1 MIMSR
6 FKVGDQVRCCNSLGC
21 ETIRNGIVYTIT
33 IVRDNTIGLDNGL
46 CTFYNA
52 NRFELFKAGTQEF
65 NEMKLEQRVI
75 ATRLSTGTSDLVIGG
90 VYIGNWNQFSD
101 IVQINNQNYA
111 AKYFSLEIPLT
122 PEKVF
127 EAIRAGETLELFNS
141 IQQVWQR
148 IENPRC
154 LSYGGIESGIFR
166 IAKQY
171 IDFFGHKVP
180 APIKDGHK
188 HTGDFYGVS
197 FSKNTVYRCGR
208 QQAIQNMNAG
218 NAFYWANEQDADIVR
233 KLIRQPFAN
242 KAEVPNV

>member
-1 MIMSR
+1 MNR
-6 FKVGDQVRCCNSLGC
+6 FKVGDLVRCCNSFGC
-21 ETIRNGIVYTIT
+21 ETVSNGRVYKVT
-33 IVRDNTIGLDNGL
+33 IVRDNTIGLDNGFG
-46 CTFYNA
+46 TFYNA
-52 NRFELFKAGTQEF
+52 NRFVLFNAGKQEVK
-65 NEMKLEQRVI
+65 EMKQEQRVI
-75 ATRLSTGTSDLVIGG
+75 ATRLTGGSDLVIGE
-90 VYIGNWNQFSD
+90 VYIGNWNQFAD
-101 IVQINNQNYA
+101 IVQIGDQNYA
-111 AKYFSLEIPLT
+111 AKYFSLEVPLT

-127 EAIRAGETLELFNS
+127 EAIRAGETLEHFDN
-141 IQQVWQR
+141 IRQAWQR
-148 IENPRC
+148 VKTPRC
-154 LSYGGIESGIFR
+154 LSYGSIERGIFR

-242 KAEVPNV
+242 KTEVPNV

>member
-1 MIMSR
+1 MIMNR
-6 FKVGDQVRCCNSLGC
+6 FKVGDQVRCCNSFGC
-21 ETIRNGIVYTIT
+21 ETLRNGRVYTVT
-33 IVRDNTIGLDNGL
+33 IVRDNTIGLDNGFG
-46 CTFYNA
+46 TFYNA
-52 NRFELFKAGTQEF
+52 NRFVLFKASKQEVK
-65 NEMKLEQRVI
+65 EMKQEQRVI
-75 ATRLSTGTSDLVIGG
+75 ATRLAGGSDLVIGES
-90 VYIGNWNQFSD
+90 YIGTWNQFAD
-101 IVQINNQNYA
+101 IVQIDDQNYA

-127 EAIRAGETLELFNS
+127 EAIRAGETLELFNQ
-141 IQQVWQR
+141 IQQDWLR

-242 KAEVPNV
+242 KTEVPNV

>member
-1 MIMSR
+1 MNR
-6 FKVGDQVRCCNSLGC
+6 FKVGDLVRCCNSFGC
-21 ETIRNGIVYTIT
+21 ETVSNGRVYKVT

-52 NRFELFKAGTQEF
+52 NRFVLFNAGKQEVE
-65 NEMKLEQRVI
+65 EMKQEQRVI

-90 VYIGNWNQFSD
+90 VYIGSWNQFAD

-111 AKYFSLEIPLT
+111 AKYFSLEVPLT

-141 IQQVWQR
+141 IQQEWQR
-148 IENPRC
+148 IGNPRY

-171 IDFFGHKVP
+171 VDFFGHKVP
-180 APIKDGHK
+180 APIKDGRK

-197 FSKNTVYRCGR
+197 FSKNTVYQCAPQHAVRN
-208 QQAIQNMNAG
+208 IEAG
-218 NAFYWANEQDADIVR
+218 TAFYWTNEQDADIVR

-242 KAEVPNV
+242 KTEVPNV

>member
-1 MIMSR
+1 MIMNR
-6 FKVGDQVRCCNSLGC
+6 FKAGDLVRCCNSLGW
-21 ETIRNGIVYTIT
+21 ETISNGRVYKVT

-46 CTFYNA
+46 CTLYNA
-52 NRFELFKAGTQEF
+52 NRFVLFKAAKQEVKD
-65 NEMKLEQRVI
+65 MKQEQRVI
-75 ATRLSTGTSDLVIGG
+75 ATRLAGGSDLVIGE
-90 VYIGNWNQFSD
+90 VYIGSWNQFAD
-101 IVQINNQNYA
+101 IVQIGDQNYA
-111 AKYFSLEIPLT
+111 AKYFSLEVPLT

-141 IQQVWQR
+141 IQQDWLR

-180 APIKDGHK
+180 APIKDGRK

-197 FSKNTVYRCGR
+197 FSKNTVYQCTR
-208 QQAIQNMNAG
+208 QHAVRNIEAG
-218 NAFYWANEQDADIVR
+218 TAFYWASEQDADIVR
-233 KLIRQPFAN
+233 KLIRQPFTN
-242 KAEVPNV
+242 KTEVPKV

>member
-1 MIMSR
+1 MIMNR
-6 FKVGDQVRCCNSLGC
+6 FKAGDLVRCCNSLGC
-21 ETIRNGIVYTIT
+21 ETVSNGRVYKVT
-33 IVRDNTIGLDNGL
+33 IVQDNTIGLDNGL
-46 CTFYNA
+46 STFYKA
-52 NRFELFKAGTQEF
+52 NRFVLFKAGKQEVK
-65 NEMKLEQRVI
+65 EMKQDQRVI
-75 ATRLSTGTSDLVIGG
+75 ATRLIGGSDLVIGE
-90 VYIGNWNQFSD
+90 VYIGNWNQFAD
-101 IVQINNQNYA
+101 TVQIGDQNYSA
-111 AKYFSLEIPLT
+111 RYFSLEVPLT

-141 IQQVWQR
+141 IQQDWLR

-180 APIKDGHK
+180 APIKDGRK

-197 FSKNTVYRCGR
+197 FSKNTVYQCAR
-208 QQAIQNMNAG
+208 QHAVRNIEAG
-218 NAFYWANEQDADIVR
+218 TAFYWANEQDADSVR

-242 KAEVPNV
+242 KTEVPNV

>member
-1 MIMSR
+1 MSR

-52 NRFELFKAGTQEF
+52 NRFELFEAGKQEV
-65 NEMKLEQRVI
+65 NEMKQDQRVI

-90 VYIGNWNQFSD
+90 VYIGNWNQFAD
-101 IVQINNQNYA
+101 IVHINGQNYA
-111 AKYFSLEIPLT
+111 ARYFSLEVPLT

-127 EAIRAGETLELFNS
+127 EAIRAGETLEYFNS
-141 IQQVWQR
+141 IRQVWQSIGNPR
-148 IENPRC
+148 GLSYDGIEN
-154 LSYGGIESGIFR
+154 GIFR
-166 IAKQY
+166 IVKQY
-171 IDFFGHKVP
+171 VDFFGHKVP
-180 APIKDGHK
+180 APIKDGRK

-197 FSKNTVYRCGR
+197 FSKNTVYQCAPHHAVRN
-208 QQAIQNMNAG
+208 IEAG
-218 NAFYWANEQDADIVR
+218 TAFYWTNEQDADIVR

-242 KAEVPNV
+242 KTEVPNV

>member
-1 MIMSR
+1 MNR
-6 FKVGDQVRCCNSLGC
+6 FKVGDLVRCCNSFGC
-21 ETIRNGIVYTIT
+21 ETVSNGRVYKVT
-33 IVRDNTIGLDNGL
+33 IVRDNTIGLDNGFG
-46 CTFYNA
+46 TFYNA
-52 NRFELFKAGTQEF
+52 NRFVLFNAGKQEVK
-65 NEMKLEQRVI
+65 EMKQEQRVI
-75 ATRLSTGTSDLVIGG
+75 ATRLTGGSDLVIGE
-90 VYIGNWNQFSD
+90 VYIGNWNQFAD
-101 IVQINNQNYA
+101 IVQIGDQNYA
-111 AKYFSLEIPLT
+111 AKYFSLEVPLT

-127 EAIRAGETLELFNS
+127 EAIRAGETLEHFNQLRQS
-141 IQQVWQR
+141 WQR

-154 LSYGGIESGIFR
+154 LSYGVIESGIFR

-242 KAEVPNV
+242 KTEVPNV

>member
-1 MIMSR
+1 MIMNR
-6 FKVGDQVRCCNSLGC
+6 FKAGDQVRCCNSFGC
-21 ETIRNGIVYTIT
+21 ETLRNGRVYTVI
-33 IVRDNTIGLDNGL
+33 IVRDNTIGLDNGFG
-46 CTFYNA
+46 TFYNA
-52 NRFELFKAGTQEF
+52 NRFVLFKAGKQEVK
-65 NEMKLEQRVI
+65 EMKQEQRVI
-75 ATRLSTGTSDLVIGG
+75 ATRLKGGSDLVIGHSYVG
-90 VYIGNWNQFSD
+90 VWHQLAGVVTIAE
-101 IVQINNQNYA
+101 QNYHDVH
-111 AKYFSLEIPLT
+111 FSLEVPLT

-127 EAIRAGETLELFNS
+127 EAIRAGETLELFNQ
-141 IQQVWQR
+141 IQQDWQR

-197 FSKNTVYRCGR
+197 FSKNTVYQCAR
-208 QQAIQNMNAG
+208 QHAVRNVEAG
-218 NAFYWANEQDADIVR
+218 TAFYWANEQDADIVR

-242 KAEVPNV
+242 KTEVPNV